1 MIPFLDLKSINSSH
15 KVELQEAASEV
26 INSGWYL
33 NGEQLKNFENELS
46 IYNGNNHI
54 IGVSNGLDALRLILR
69 GYIELGHLEEGD
81 EVIIPGHTFIAT
93 LLPLFEFKLKPIL
106 IDIDPNT
113 YNLDLNLLISEITNK
128 TKAIILVH
136 LYGRIVWSDK
146 LLNIAK
152 EKNILVIEDNAQAI
166 GARHNNIKSGNLGDA
181 SAFSFYPGKNLGAL
195 GDAGAIGTNDPD
207 LANIIRSIANYGSS
221 IKYNHEYL
229 GYNCRL
235 DEIQAAFLRKKLI
248 YLDSENKRRR
258 DIASSYLSNIKNPKI
273 LLPHAPEYPNEHV
286 WHLFVVQVEE
296 RDKFQEYLLLNNIE
310 TLIHYPIAIHN
321 QKATK
326 LNVSLPNTESLV
338 KKCVSLPLYPTLSTT
353 QISEIIEALN
363 EF

>member
-106 IDIDPNT
+106 IDIDPST

-152 EKNILVIEDNAQAI
+152 KKNILVIEDNAQAI

-273 LLPHAPEYPNEHV
+273 LLPQAPEYPNEHV

-296 RDKFQEYLLLNNIE
+296 RDKFQE
-310 TLIHYPIAIHN
+310 
-321 QKATK
+321 
-326 LNVSLPNTESLV
+326 
-338 KKCVSLPLYPTLSTT
+338 
-353 QISEIIEALN
+353 
-363 EF
+363 